1 MASATAAALTPSLSV
16 SPTTSPAAALTLANV
31 LYEKKNAVAY
41 VTVNRPKVLN
51 ALNTLTWKDLR
62 TAFEDARDDAAI
74 RGVILTGAGNKAF
87 IAGADI
93 GELTHLTAFE
103 AEQSSRFGQDVLDV
117 IENLGK
123 PVIAAVNGFALGG
136 GCETAM
142 ACTIRVAVDTARFGQ
157 PEVAL
162 GLIPGGGGTQRLPR
176 LVGKGRALHLI
187 LSGEMIAAQEAYR
200 IGLINEIVPAPDL
213 ITRAEA
219 ILKKIA
225 SNAPIAVKF
234 ALEATNKGLE
244 TSQGEGLL
252 LEASYFGLCAATEDK
267 QEGTSAFLEKRAP
280 QFHGR

>member
-1 MASATAAALTPSLSV
+1 MASTTILPPSSTVRPAT
-16 SPTTSPAAALTLANV
+16 SPTTALVLTNV
-31 LYEKKNAVAY
+31 LYEKKGAVAY

-62 TAFEDARDDAAI
+62 TAFEDARQDTAI

-93 GELTHLTAFE
+93 TELAHLTAFE
-103 AEQSSRFGQDVLDV
+103 AEQSSRFGQDVLDL

-142 ACTIRVAVDTARFGQ
+142 ACTIRIAVDTAKFGQ

-187 LSGEMIAAQEAYR
+187 LSGEMISAQEAYS

-219 ILKKIA
+219 ILKRIA

-244 TSQGEGLL
+244 TSQSEGLL

-267 QEGTSAFLEKRAP
+267 QEGTSSFLEKRAP
-280 QFHGR
+280 RFRGR

>member
-1 MASATAAALTPSLSV
+1 MPTASRVAAR
-16 SPTTSPAAALTLANV
+16 TLANV
-31 LYEKKNAVAY
+31 LYEKNDAVAY

-51 ALNTLTWKDLR
+51 ALNTPTWTDLR

-93 GELTHLTAFE
+93 GELAHLTAFQ
-103 AEQSSRFGQDVLDV
+103 AEQSSRFGQNVLDV

-142 ACTIRVAVDTARFGQ
+142 ACTIRIAVDTAKFGQ

-176 LVGKGRALHLI
+176 LVGKGRALQLI
-187 LSGEMIAAQEAYR
+187 LSGEMIGAQEAYR

-219 ILKKIA
+219 MLKKIA

-267 QEGTSAFLEKRAP
+267 QEGTSAFLEKRKP
-280 QFHGR
+280 QFCGR